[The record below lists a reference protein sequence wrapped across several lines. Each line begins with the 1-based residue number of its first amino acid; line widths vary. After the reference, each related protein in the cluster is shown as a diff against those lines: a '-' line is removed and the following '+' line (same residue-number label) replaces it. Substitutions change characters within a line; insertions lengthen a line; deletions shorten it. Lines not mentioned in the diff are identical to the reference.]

1 LVQIPPKIFTD
12 FSREGRNIIHVS
24 RNDKDTVFFEKNKYA
39 APQLI
44 LNLKGRS
51 SKGIVENLKKI
62 SKQSISIFKK
72 GEIAEKQKRIK
83 KSILKTEEFQN
94 LGFDLTL
101 PSAYKLFKKDSLNKL
116 WFQRETKKGSVN
128 FLAYTL
134 PFGSKKLD
142 LKRIITIKDSIGKD
156 FVPGRN
162 EGSFLVTEKAY
173 KPYFDSYTFK
183 SFNTYRLRG
192 TWEVLNDY
200 MAGPF
205 LMYYIEDVNNKRII
219 VLEGFVFSP
228 SDRKRE
234 YMVEIEAIIQSFR
247 VL

>member
-1 LVQIPPKIFTD
+1 MKQKTIILLLVFLLGCETNTTNYKPSSSGNIHTISVVIDNNLWEGSLGNEIRNVFSSEFEGLPQQEAMFSLVQIPPKIFTD

-128 FLAYTL
+128 FLALHTS
-134 PFGSKKLD
+134 FWIKKT
-142 LKRIITIKDSIGKD
+142 R
-156 FVPGRN
+156 P
-162 EGSFLVTEKAY
+162 
-173 KPYFDSYTFK
+173 
-183 SFNTYRLRG
+183 
-192 TWEVLNDY
+192 
-200 MAGPF
+200 
-205 LMYYIEDVNNKRII
+205 
-219 VLEGFVFSP
+219 
-228 SDRKRE
+228 
-234 YMVEIEAIIQSFR
+234 
-247 VL
+247 